1 MFFFCVF
8 FCVFARQRT
17 KAQRSRHIL
26 RNSIH
31 KTHLYL
37 RTLLLKMSSAHT
49 ENLPADLNEHNEELA
64 DGCDNADTYLSA
76 FYLRSFSF
84 SLFSAFV
91 MMRSEFLRKRRKEI
105 LVIIIVEIDDSL
117 ARMKRDNYLLFL
129 RRATLFF
136 HRETFFL
143 AQKCV
148 LFTFLARTSKVLL
161 SSKHTSRAGFFSFR
175 RIDDSR

>member
-1 MFFFCVF
+1 MRDKERKGKKDSSYSSEFYSQNTLITNSLIKNVFCAHRKLTGRLERAQRGARGRLRQRGHVLECVLFMFF
-8 FCVFARQRT
+8 
-17 KAQRSRHIL
+17 L
-26 RNSIH
+26 
-31 KTHLYL
+31 
-37 RTLLLKMSSAHT
+37 
-49 ENLPADLNEHNEELA
+49 
-64 DGCDNADTYLSA
+64 
-76 FYLRSFSF
+76 SF

-91 MMRSEFLRKRRKEI
+91 MMRNEFLRKRRKEI
-105 LVIIIVEIDDSL
+105 LVIIIIVEIDDSL

>member
-1 MFFFCVF
+1 MIFFLRVFLCV
-8 FCVFARQRT
+8 CST
-17 KAQRSRHIL
+17 KNESAKESSYSSEFYSQNTLIT
-26 RNSIH
+26 NSLI
-31 KTHLYL
+31 KN
-37 RTLLLKMSSAHT
+37 MSSAHT

-76 FYLRSFSF
+76 FYLCSFSF
-84 SLFSAFV
+84 SLFKSAFV
-91 MMRSEFLRKRRKEI
+91 MMMNEFLRKRRKEI

-175 RIDDSR
+175 RITR

>member
-1 MFFFCVF
+1 
-8 FCVFARQRT
+8 
-17 KAQRSRHIL
+17 
-26 RNSIH
+26 
-31 KTHLYL
+31 
-37 RTLLLKMSSAHT
+37 MSSAHT

-76 FYLRSFSF
+76 FYLFF
-84 SLFSAFV
+84 LSLFFARA
-91 MMRSEFLRKRRKEI
+91 MMNEFLRKRRKEI
-105 LVIIIVEIDDSL
+105 LVIIEIEIDDSL

>member
-1 MFFFCVF
+1 MANEHRAKHSSFFG
-8 FCVFARQRT
+8 
-17 KAQRSRHIL
+17 II
-26 RNSIH
+26 N
-31 KTHLYL
+31 
-37 RTLLLKMSSAHT
+37 TLINELSYILKMSSAHT
-49 ENLPADLNEHNEELA
+49 ENLPADLNEPHNEELA

-76 FYLRSFSF
+76 FYLCSFSF
-84 SLFSAFV
+84 SLFKSAFV
-91 MMRSEFLRKRRKEI
+91 MMRNEFLRKRRKEI

-129 RRATLFF
+129 RRTTLFF

-161 SSKHTSRAGFFSFR
+161 SSKHTSRDIRFQLFGGSMRFSLQRDTIFV
-175 RIDDSR
+175 

>member
-1 MFFFCVF
+1 MTKKNERAKESSYSSEFYSHNTLITNSLIKNVFC
-8 FCVFARQRT
+8 AHRKLTGRLERAQRGARGRLRQRG
-17 KAQRSRHIL
+17 HVL
-26 RNSIH
+26 ECV
-31 KTHLYL
+31 LFVL
-37 RTLLLKMSSAHT
+37 FL
-49 ENLPADLNEHNEELA
+49 
-64 DGCDNADTYLSA
+64 
-76 FYLRSFSF
+76 
-84 SLFSAFV
+84 SLFLAFV
-91 MMRSEFLRKRRKEI
+91 MMMNEILRKRRKEI
-105 LVIIIVEIDDSL
+105 LVIIIIEIDDSL

-148 LFTFLARTSKVLL
+148 LFTFLARMSKVLL

>member
-1 MFFFCVF
+1 M
-8 FCVFARQRT
+8 
-17 KAQRSRHIL
+17 
-26 RNSIH
+26 
-31 KTHLYL
+31 
-37 RTLLLKMSSAHT
+37 MMM
-49 ENLPADLNEHNEELA
+49 NEI
-64 DGCDNADTYLSA
+64 
-76 FYLRSFSF
+76 
-84 SLFSAFV
+84 
-91 MMRSEFLRKRRKEI
+91 LRKRRKEI
-105 LVIIIVEIDDSL
+105 LVIIIEIDDSL

-175 RIDDSR
+175 RSMILVKEIRFWVVV

>member
-1 MFFFCVF
+1 MCS
-8 FCVFARQRT
+8 T
-17 KAQRSRHIL
+17 KNERAKRIRHIL

-31 KTHLYL
+31 KTHLTNSLIKNVFCAHRKLTGRLERAQRGARGRL
-37 RTLLLKMSSAHT
+37 RQRGHVLECVLFVLF
-49 ENLPADLNEHNEELA
+49 L
-64 DGCDNADTYLSA
+64 
-76 FYLRSFSF
+76 
-84 SLFSAFV
+84 SLFLVSAFV
-91 MMRSEFLRKRRKEI
+91 MMRNEILRKRRKEI
-105 LVIIIVEIDDSL
+105 LVIIIIEIDDSL

-175 RIDDSR
+175 RSMILVKEIRFWVVV

>member
-1 MFFFCVF
+1 MVFCLLANEHRAKDSSFFG
-8 FCVFARQRT
+8 
-17 KAQRSRHIL
+17 
-26 RNSIH
+26 SI
-31 KTHLYL
+31 THSQL
-37 RTLLLKMSSAHT
+37 TLSILKMSSAHT
-49 ENLPADLNEHNEELA
+49 ENLPADLNEPHNEELA

-76 FYLRSFSF
+76 FYLCSFSF
-84 SLFSAFV
+84 SLFKSAFV
-91 MMRSEFLRKRRKEI
+91 MMRNEFLRKRRKEI

-175 RIDDSR
+175 RITR